1 MQRLHDNAA
10 EIFMSAPRI
19 VTFDIET
26 ANWFTEVGGSDPA
39 ALSIALVGIH
49 DSETG
54 YSSFLEHEFP
64 QLWKILEQTDVLVGW
79 NSDHFDVPLLN
90 KYYPGDLSKIKSLDL
105 MKEIHGSLGRRLR
118 LDAVAEG
125 TLNDKKLD
133 GKGGQSVKWWR
144 DGEVEKVREY
154 CLKDVELTKKI
165 FDYAVANNK
174 VKYKELGKTREVA
187 LNTSSWLSLAA
198 RPMTFTMGF

>member
-1 MQRLHDNAA
+1 M
-10 EIFMSAPRI
+10 RI

-26 ANWFTEVGGSDPA
+26 SNWFTDVPGSKEPA
-39 ALSIALVGIH
+39 DLSIALVGIH

-54 YSSFLEHEFP
+54 YQAFLEPEFP
-64 QLWKILEQTDVLVGW
+64 KLWKILEQTDILVGW

-105 MKEIHGSLGRRLR
+105 MNEIYTSLGRRLR

-125 TLNDKKLD
+125 TLNDKKTG

-144 DGEVEKVREY
+144 EGRVDEVREY
-154 CLKDVELTKKI
+154 CLKDVELTRKI
-165 FDYAVANNK
+165 FDYAVENNK
-174 VKYKELGKTREVA
+174 VKYKELGKVREVG
-187 LNTSSWLSLAA
+187 LNTGAWLRGAA
-198 RPMTFTMGF
+198 KPMTFSMGF